1 MLASLIIV
9 RVLIMGIARKKFR
22 GLEMEIL
29 EFENNGGICR
39 HLKGLGDLN
48 IKHVSVLAKH

>member
-29 EFENNGGICR
+29 EFESNGRIFQAV
-39 HLKGLGDLN
+39 KGLGRPQ
-48 IKHVSVLAKH
+48 H